1 VTTPNQQKPD
11 YGLQWIDLS
20 YEIGGGAY
28 NYGQELDSDVVKWLI
43 YGPMATL
50 ENLWEFLEHNL
61 LKQPLEVLQT
71 WEPFI
76 PFKFLDPDFSD
87 VPTAVATILE
97 FFAGIKKLLSVE
109 QWEQWLQDVF
119 GPFYDSTVAFI
130 EDTVQ
135 WLEDVFTP
143 FYDLT
148 VKFIEDM
155 LLWLEEVF
163 KPLEA
168 LIPIIEALAT
178 DAWEL
183 STGILDNLMRGFHG
197 WSKEVGGFVA
207 EDLQQLG
214 VAIGTGLG
222 ELNHVAMRV
231 AKLEAEIVGEAV
243 EALEN
248 FATYGENALGLAGDL
263 WEQVYTG
270 VGGGTLGTQ
279 QGYAVFQTAVDT
291 VDKVAVAVAKE
302 VMQTDFQKVSAVIS
316 KPITD
321 AAASANTILA
331 RVDNTVSTAPDHVFA
346 KMTDA
351 VATIGFVKNGVTTVL
366 GTVNNLLKNG
376 STYTLE
382 AGVGDAVNTF
392 RLVENS
398 KEILKVTDASGLAPA
413 GANNRRAGFGAIAPN
428 QKARPGVVA
437 AFAAF
442 TR

>member
-1 VTTPNQQKPD
+1 MTTPNQPGPYWGTQF
-11 YGLQWIDLS
+11 IDLS

-28 NYGQELDSDVVKWLI
+28 NYGQEFDSDVIKWLI
-43 YGPMATL
+43 YGPKATL
-50 ENLWEFLEHNL
+50 DNLWEFMEHNL
-61 LKQPLEVLQT
+61 LKMPLEVLQT

-76 PFKFLDPDFSD
+76 PNKFLDPDFID
-87 VPTAVATILE
+87 VPTAVNTILD
-97 FFAGIKKLLSVE
+97 FFSFIPKLLSVE
-109 QWEQWLQDVF
+109 QWNTWLTDIF
-119 GPFYDSTVAFI
+119 GPFYTDTLAFI
-130 EDTVQ
+130 EDALK
-135 WLEDVFTP
+135 WLGDTFTP
-143 FYDLT
+143 FFDMT
-148 VKFIEDM
+148 VKFIEDA
-155 LLWLEEVF
+155 LKWLEEVF

-197 WSKEVGGFVA
+197 WGSSVGGFVA
-207 EDLQQLG
+207 EDLKQVG
-214 VAIGTGLG
+214 AAIGTGLG
-222 ELNHVAMRV
+222 ELQHVAMRV
-231 AKLEAEIVGEAV
+231 TKLEGEV
-243 EALEN
+243 VHALEN
-248 FATYGENALGLAGDL
+248 FATYGENAVGLAGDV
-263 WEQVYTG
+263 WEQIYTG

-279 QGYAVFQTAVDT
+279 QGYAVFQSAVDT

-302 VMQTDFQKVSAVIS
+302 VLATDFQKVSAVIS
-316 KPITD
+316 KPLTD

-331 RVDNTVSTAPDHVFA
+331 RVDNIVSTAPDHVFA

-351 VATIGFVKNGVTTVL
+351 VATIGFVKGGVTTVL
-366 GTVNNLLKNG
+366 GTVDNVLKNG

-382 AGVGDAVNTF
+382 AGVGAAANTF

-413 GANNRRAGFGAIAPN
+413 GANNRRAGFGTIAPN
-428 QKARPGVVA
+428 PKARPGVLA

>member
-1 VTTPNQQKPD
+1 MTTPNQSAPD
-11 YGLQWIDLS
+11 WGTNFIDLS

-28 NYGQELDSDVVKWLI
+28 NYGQEFDSDVIKWLI
-43 YGPMATL
+43 YGPKATL
-50 ENLWEFLEHNL
+50 ENLWEFMEHNL

-76 PFKFLDPDFSD
+76 PFKFLDPDFVD
-87 VPTAVATILE
+87 VPTSVTTILE
-97 FFAGIKKLLSVE
+97 FFHGIKKLLSVE
-109 QWEQWLQDVF
+109 QWEEWLSDVF
-119 GPFYDSTVAFI
+119 GPFYDSTTAFI
-130 EDTVQ
+130 ADALL
-135 WLEDVFTP
+135 WLQDVFTP

-148 VKFIEDM
+148 VTFIEDM

-197 WSKEVGGFVA
+197 WSSQVGGFVA
-207 EDLQQLG
+207 DDLRELG

-231 AKLEAEIVGEAV
+231 TKLEGEVVA
-243 EALEN
+243 ALEN
-248 FATYGENALGLAGDL
+248 FATYGEDALGLAGDL

-291 VDKVAVAVAKE
+291 VDKVALAVAKE
-302 VMQTDFQKVSAVIS
+302 VLETDFQKVSAVIS

-321 AAASANTILA
+321 TASSANTILA
-331 RVDNTVSTAPDHVFA
+331 RVDNAVSVTPDHVFA
-346 KMTDA
+346 KVTDA
-351 VATIGFVKNGVTTVL
+351 VATIGFVKNGATTVL
-366 GTVNNLLKNG
+366 GTVDNVLKNG

-382 AGVGDAVNTF
+382 AGVGEAVNTF

-398 KEILKVTDASGLAPA
+398 KEILKVTDAAGIAPA
-413 GANNRRAGFGAIAPN
+413 GVNNRRAGFGTIAPN

>member
-1 VTTPNQQKPD
+1 VTTPNQPAPNW
-11 YGLQWIDLS
+11 GTTFVDLS

-28 NYGQELDSDVVKWLI
+28 NFGQEFDSDVIKWLI
-43 YGPMATL
+43 YGPKPTL
-50 ENLWEFLEHNL
+50 ENLWEFLEHHL
-61 LKQPLEVLQT
+61 LEMPLEVLRT

-76 PFKFLDPDFSD
+76 PFKFLDPDFID
-87 VPTAVATILE
+87 VPTSVATIVE

-109 QWEQWLQDVF
+109 QWEEWLRDIF

-130 EDTVQ
+130 EDTLQ

-148 VKFIEDM
+148 VKFIEDA
-155 LLWLEEVF
+155 LKWLEEVF

-197 WSKEVGGFVA
+197 WSSNVGGFVA
-207 EDLQQLG
+207 DDLKQLG
-214 VAIGTGLG
+214 AAIGTGLG

-231 AKLEAEIVGEAV
+231 TKLEGEIVN
-243 EALEN
+243 ALEN

-302 VMQTDFQKVSAVIS
+302 VLGTDFQKVSAVIS
-316 KPITD
+316 KPLND

-331 RVDNTVSTAPDHVFA
+331 RVDNTIPPGLSPDHVFA
-346 KMTDA
+346 KVTDA
-351 VATIGFVKNGVTTVL
+351 VATIGFVKGGVTTVL
-366 GTVNNLLKNG
+366 GTVNNVLKNG

-382 AGVGDAVNTF
+382 AGVGTAANTF

-398 KEILKVTDASGLAPA
+398 KEILKVTDAAGIAPA
-413 GANNRRAGFGAIAPN
+413 GANNRRAGFGTIAPN